1 METINKEKEL
11 KKEILNNLHY
21 NTLKYWEDSEK
32 IKTSYT
38 VIKIWFLW
46 QVFEEFLENNIDL
59 FSKYII
65 EKKKNNYKTYSKNQ

>member
-1 METINKEKEL
+1 MKNKEKEL
-11 KKEILNNLHY
+11 KEEILNKLHY
-21 NTLKYWEDSEK
+21 NTLKYGEDSQE
-32 IKTSYT
+32 IDSSYT

-65 EKKKNNYKTYSKNQ
+65 EKKKNNYKTYSKN